1 MTRNTSYSAALR
13 TKVKMLCLY
22 VPLDVS
28 DVRCV
33 RRSVNSTL
41 LRLRI
46 TLHTLIRK
54 NVSDA
59 VHVQQN
65 VRRRSFC
72 RRTSF
77 SEICE
82 IGIQENRMKRSFK
95 TIISEGYE
103 QFIKDIKQTKWA
115 IIVIIAYFVFGRKF
129 IYSICPLIML
139 TGYPCPSCGLTR
151 AGIRLLHL
159 ELQEHGIC
167 IHLSMWLQFLYF
179 AIAGTVISGSVHNR
193 QPKSMKILAGIA
205 LVALV
210 IFYIYRMVCYFPGE
224 PPSELFLWESAAYL
238 QKFPCKFICPMI
250 LYNKFLIWISFR
262 NLCQQ
267 NESVSNL
274 LIILNNRIIRC
285 QLL

>member
-1 MTRNTSYSAALR
+1 
-13 TKVKMLCLY
+13 
-22 VPLDVS
+22 
-28 DVRCV
+28 
-33 RRSVNSTL
+33 
-41 LRLRI
+41 
-46 TLHTLIRK
+46 
-54 NVSDA
+54 
-59 VHVQQN
+59 
-65 VRRRSFC
+65 
-72 RRTSF
+72 
-77 SEICE
+77 
-82 IGIQENRMKRSFK
+82 MKRSFK

-151 AGIRLLHL
+151 AGIQLLHFDFAGAWHMHPFIYVVAIL
-159 ELQEHGIC
+159 VFCYCWEPLYQASVKAAKEYEDTCRNRTCGTC
-167 IHLSMWLQFLYF
+167 DFLYLPHGVLF
-179 AIAGTVISGSVHNR
+179 SGGTTD
-193 QPKSMKILAGIA
+193 
-205 LVALV
+205 
-210 IFYIYRMVCYFPGE
+210 
-224 PPSELFLWESAAYL
+224 ELLLWESAAYL
-238 QKFPCKFICPMI
+238 QKFPCKFICTMI

>member
-1 MTRNTSYSAALR
+1 
-13 TKVKMLCLY
+13 
-22 VPLDVS
+22 
-28 DVRCV
+28 
-33 RRSVNSTL
+33 
-41 LRLRI
+41 
-46 TLHTLIRK
+46 
-54 NVSDA
+54 
-59 VHVQQN
+59 
-65 VRRRSFC
+65 
-72 RRTSF
+72 
-77 SEICE
+77 
-82 IGIQENRMKRSFK
+82 MKRSFK

-151 AGIRLLHL
+151 AGIRLLHFDFAGAWHMHPFIYVVAIL
-159 ELQEHGIC
+159 VFRYCWNRYIRLQ
-167 IHLSMWLQFLYF
+167 L
-179 AIAGTVISGSVHNR
+179 R

-210 IFYIYRMVCYFPGE
+210 IFLYLPHGVLFSGGTTD
-224 PPSELFLWESAAYL
+224 ELLLWESAAYL